1 MQKKV
6 LVMALTAIIA
16 LVLAMPVAA
25 QTNNPSSSLGTLSSN
40 TSMATAGI
48 FKNDV
53 DNFIHYYNYSK
64 VFRDDT
70 KFFSFLT
77 GRNIAGGMLD
87 AGFAS
92 DSGNIYFGV
101 WYRGNIFRVSNVAET
116 HTIRPTWDNDQEKLL
131 QTTETTRYQT
141 KWQESAN
148 QIEFLFGVA
157 GHGIKVGFLE
167 SLASDQNPGT
177 GTITITDNKNGHKD
191 YDRET
196 VSYEN
201 SQGYLKP
208 YLGWGT
214 NIEISG
220 AKLMPFVDL
229 GLQIYNNTFV
239 NNYRSYTEINGVKQ
253 NIISDVG
260 AGRSQGFLQPYGVVG
275 VRMDIA
281 NENTT
286 TLEIKYG
293 FDMRL
298 YNNSYDA
305 TGLSGSVDGTVN
317 WGNGYVNRVNSF
329 LDRTETD
336 TDITLSINK
345 SSSMNHVI
353 TPTYKVAGQP
363 AEGLNLGFSIVVPI
377 TITSESASS
386 YSDNYTYSKIDFITD
401 KALNSETNTKTSTYG
416 QNSETSSLSVALN
429 MNFGASY
436 KLIPNRFTINAG
448 ISATPTT
455 YIHREV
461 KTLPNSVVSIVT
473 TKGTDGSGNTIE
485 NKTVTPSTNNNSD
498 IIEITD
504 YWNQWTATLFG
515 GFTFYFNSNTALD
528 LGIVSD
534 NSSENTFNLDL
545 TTVNVIF
552 TFKF

>member
-16 LVLAMPVAA
+16 LILTMPVSA
-25 QTNNPSSSLGTLSSN
+25 QSSTLGTLSSN

-53 DNFIHYYNYSK
+53 DNFMNYYNYGK
-64 VFRDDT
+64 VFRDDA
-70 KFFSFLT
+70 KSFSFLT
-77 GRNIAGGMLD
+77 GRNIAGGVLD

-92 DSGNIYFGV
+92 DSNGNYFGV
-101 WYRGNIFRVSNVAET
+101 WYRGNIYKVSNVPET
-116 HTIRPTWDNDQEKLL
+116 HTIDPIWDNDQEKLL
-131 QTTETTRYQT
+131 QTTETTQYQT

-148 QIEFLFGVA
+148 QIEFLFGMA

-167 SLASDQNPGT
+167 WLVSDQNPNSAGS
-177 GTITITDNKNGHKD
+177 ITIIDYKDGHKD
-191 YDRET
+191 YSKET

-201 SQGYLKP
+201 SQGFLKP

-214 NIEISG
+214 NIEMSG
-220 AKLMPFVDL
+220 AKLMPFIDL
-229 GLQIYNNTFV
+229 GLQIYNNTLV
-239 NNYRSYTEINGVKQ
+239 DNYQSYTEVNGVKQ
-253 NIISDVG
+253 NISSTVG
-260 AGRSQGFLQPYGVVG
+260 AGRNQGYMQPYGVVG

-305 TGLSGSVDGTVN
+305 TGLSGSVDGTVS
-317 WGNGYVNRVNSF
+317 WGNGYVKSVNNY

-336 TDITLSINK
+336 TDITLTINN
-345 SSSMNHVI
+345 SSYMSHVI
-353 TPTYKVAGQP
+353 TPTYKIVGTP
-363 AEGLNLGFSIVVPI
+363 AEGLNLGFSMVVPI
-377 TITSESASS
+377 TITSQSSSS
-386 YSDNYTYSKIDFITD
+386 YADNYYFKKIDYITD
-401 KALNSETNTKTSTYG
+401 NAMNSETTAKTRTY
-416 QNSETSSLSVALN
+416 NSQGTETSSLSIALN

-448 ISATPTT
+448 ISATPTSYT
-455 YIHREV
+455 HSEV
-461 KTLPNSVVSIVT
+461 KTLPNSVDSIVT
-473 TKGTDGSGNTIE
+473 TKTTDGSGNTTE
-485 NKTVTPSTNNNSD
+485 GKTVTASTSNDSD
-498 IIEITD
+498 IISIRD

-515 GFTFYFNSNTALD
+515 GFTFYFNSYTALD
-528 LGIVSD
+528 LGVVSG
-534 NSSENTFNLDL
+534 NNPANTFNLDL

-552 TFKF
+552 TFKY

>member
-1 MQKKV
+1 
-6 LVMALTAIIA
+6 
-16 LVLAMPVAA
+16 
-25 QTNNPSSSLGTLSSN
+25 
-40 TSMATAGI
+40 
-48 FKNDV
+48 
-53 DNFIHYYNYSK
+53 
-64 VFRDDT
+64 
-70 KFFSFLT
+70 
-77 GRNIAGGMLD
+77 
-87 AGFAS
+87 
-92 DSGNIYFGV
+92 
-101 WYRGNIFRVSNVAET
+101 
-116 HTIRPTWDNDQEKLL
+116 
-131 QTTETTRYQT
+131 
-141 KWQESAN
+141 
-148 QIEFLFGVA
+148 VA

-305 TGLSGSVDGTVN
+305 TGLSGSVDGTVS
-317 WGNGYVNRVNSF
+317 WGNGYVKSVNNY

-336 TDITLSINK
+336 TDITLTINN
-345 SSSMNHVI
+345 SSYMSHVI
-353 TPTYKVAGQP
+353 TPTYKIVGTP
-363 AEGLNLGFSIVVPI
+363 AEGLNLGFSMVVPI
-377 TITSESASS
+377 TITSQSSSS
-386 YSDNYTYSKIDFITD
+386 YADNYYFKKIDYITD
-401 KALNSETNTKTSTYG
+401 NAMNSETTAKTRTY
-416 QNSETSSLSVALN
+416 NSQGTETSSLSIALN

-448 ISATPTT
+448 ISATPTSYT
-455 YIHREV
+455 HSEV
-461 KTLPNSVVSIVT
+461 KTLPNSVDSIVT
-473 TKGTDGSGNTIE
+473 TKTTDGSGNTTE
-485 NKTVTPSTNNNSD
+485 GKTVTASTSNDSD
-498 IIEITD
+498 IISIRD

-515 GFTFYFNSNTALD
+515 GFTFYFNSYTALD
-528 LGIVSD
+528 LGVVSG
-534 NSSENTFNLDL
+534 NNPANTFNLDL

-552 TFKF
+552 TFKY

>member
-528 LGIVSD
+528 LGVVYG
-534 NSSENTFNLDL
+534 NANTFNLDL

-552 TFKF
+552 TFKY